1 MNAAEGSIGR
11 RGLLA
16 TAAGVVAPGDAPPA
30 PAAPE
35 AEPDLMMLT
44 VFLRHDESKT
54 LDEIN
59 EHLRRTGWYRR
70 FPPPGVEVLTW
81 HIVMGIGQVVVLRL
95 PPAKL
100 RETNR
105 AIEQAAWGAFR
116 TEFFATYDY
125 KAAWE
130 QERRNAGG
138 G

>member
-1 MNAAEGSIGR
+1 MAGIGDPPDGIGR

-16 TAAGVVAPGDAPPA
+16 TAAGVVAPPGDAPA
-30 PAAPE
+30 
-35 AEPDLMMLT
+35 AEPQTMLLT

-54 LDEIN
+54 LDEIQA
-59 EHLRRTGWYRR
+59 HLRHTGWYRR
-70 FPPPGVEVLTW
+70 FPPPGVDVLSW
-81 HIVMGIGQVVVLRL
+81 HVVMGIGQVVVLRL
-95 PPAKL
+95 PPDKL

-105 AIEQAAWGAFR
+105 VIEQAAWGGFR

-130 QERRNAGG
+130 QERRDSGG